1 MGDIK
6 EKLITKERDAEVLNK
21 VQDVNKSMRINKSIQ
36 DALSYLVCCFINFLL
51 MWRTNLGLMLP
62 GVLPNYLLH
71 WRQSFQLGVFK
82 SKVGKILL
90 TNCFIVSDVLGLPVS
105 NCSYEM
111 IYIFKL
117 VIKPNILQNS
127 LKIHFLK
134 KPSQTPRLG

>member
-1 MGDIK
+1 
-6 EKLITKERDAEVLNK
+6 
-21 VQDVNKSMRINKSIQ
+21 
-36 DALSYLVCCFINFLL
+36 
-51 MWRTNLGLMLP
+51 MLP